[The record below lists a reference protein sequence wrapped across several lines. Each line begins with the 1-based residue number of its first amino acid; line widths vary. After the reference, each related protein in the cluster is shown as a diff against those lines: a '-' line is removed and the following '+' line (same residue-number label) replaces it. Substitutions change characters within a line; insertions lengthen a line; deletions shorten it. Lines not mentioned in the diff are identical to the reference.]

1 MRSKLRHQKNDTTKK
16 PPKGTM
22 KARKPKRKSKSASI
36 MEDLKKKMHDLD
48 EGLEKIH
55 HKHEV
60 WEQSM
65 ASRAMALRVQMCAE
79 SHHRHNKACENL
91 WHEVQAEPIS
101 ETNEK
106 KVDKVPEDAPAVAA
120 DPLHLL
126 HLPTLARPE
135 RRGSRF
141 MKKS

>member
-55 HKHEV
+55 HRHEV

-79 SHHRHNKACENL
+79 SIHKHNTACEHL
-91 WHEVQAEPIS
+91 WHELEQPSDQKEKQAE
-101 ETNEK
+101 EK
-106 KVDKVPEDAPAVAA
+106 RAEAIPEEAPAVAA

-126 HLPTLARPE
+126 HLPTLA
-135 RRGSRF
+135 
-141 MKKS
+141 